1 MPPALPVITATP
13 ASGMPYR
20 QVAFGPYAAHVEP
33 RPDGSLVLRAQDPL
47 RAYPGRF
54 TEHLVRWAAERPGQP
69 FLARR
74 APGPLGTP
82 GRPWLTLSYA
92 DALDRVQRLAQA
104 LLDLGLS
111 AERPLALLSANDFE
125 HALLTLAALHV
136 GIPAAP
142 ISPSYSLL
150 DPQAARVS
158 HAMARLTPGLVFAAD
173 GAAYARAIARAV
185 PPGVPLLLA
194 HGALPGPL
202 PGREV
207 LRFDDLQ
214 ATLPTAA
221 VHAAHARV
229 HGDTLAKFLFTSG
242 STQAP
247 KAVINTHR
255 MLCANQQMYVQCYPF
270 LEDTPPVLVDWLPWH
285 HTAGGN
291 SNLGLVLRNG
301 GTLYIDEGKP
311 TPEGMAETLLNLRE
325 ISPTAIYTVPK
336 GLEVLAHAMQTDG
349 ALRERVFER
358 LQFIF
363 AAGAAMPQAVVDLMD
378 HLAVQATGCRIPMTM
393 GLGMTES
400 APFAVS
406 HHRPGWQ
413 QGAIGLPAPG
423 LALKLAPVGDKLEVR
438 YRGPSITPGY
448 WRQQELHA
456 TSFDEEGFFRSGD
469 AVAFIDPAD
478 VQRGLRFDGRIA
490 EDFKLITGT
499 WVNVAAVRARAM
511 AQALPY
517 VHDVVVTGD
526 GHGSL
531 GLLVFLAPAAAQLT
545 DAGAASDAAG
555 TSNAAADAAA
565 WAADPGVRRWAR
577 QWLDVLAATAT
588 GSASRVTRAMLMSV
602 PPALGDITDKG
613 SLNQR
618 AVLKA
623 RADLVE
629 ALYAAVPDARVLCAA
644 APGG

>member
-1 MPPALPVITATP
+1 
-13 ASGMPYR
+13 
-20 QVAFGPYAAHVEP
+20 
-33 RPDGSLVLRAQDPL
+33 
-47 RAYPGRF
+47 
-54 TEHLVRWAAERPGQP
+54 
-69 FLARR
+69 
-74 APGPLGTP
+74 
-82 GRPWLTLSYA
+82 
-92 DALDRVQRLAQA
+92 
-104 LLDLGLS
+104 
-111 AERPLALLSANDFE
+111 
-125 HALLTLAALHV
+125 
-136 GIPAAP
+136 
-142 ISPSYSLL
+142 
-150 DPQAARVS
+150 
-158 HAMARLTPGLVFAAD
+158 
-173 GAAYARAIARAV
+173 
-185 PPGVPLLLA
+185 
-194 HGALPGPL
+194 
-202 PGREV
+202 
-207 LRFDDLQ
+207 
-214 ATLPTAA
+214 
-221 VHAAHARV
+221 V
-229 HGDTLAKFLFTSG
+229 HGDTIAKFLFTSG

-270 LEDTPPVLVDWLPWH
+270 LEHTPPVLVDWLPWH

-311 TPEGMAETLLNLRE
+311 TPDGMAETLLNLRE
-325 ISPTAIYTVPK
+325 VSPTAIYTVPK
-336 GLEVLAHAMQTDG
+336 GLEVLAHDMQEDDV
-349 ALRERVFER
+349 LRECLFKR

-363 AAGAAMPQAVVDLMD
+363 AAGAAMPQTVVDLMD
-378 HLAVQATGCRIPMTM
+378 RLAVRTTGCRIPMTM

-438 YRGPSITPGY
+438 YLGPSITPGY

-456 TSFDEEGFFRSGD
+456 VSFDEEGFFRSGD
-469 AVAFIDPAD
+469 AATFIDPAD
-478 VQRGLRFDGRIA
+478 PQRGLRFDGRIA

-499 WVNVAAVRARAM
+499 WVNVASVRARAM

-531 GLLVFLAPAAAQLT
+531 GLLVFLAPAAAQL
-545 DAGAASDAAG
+545 AGAATAPGAERAAL
-555 TSNAAADAAA
+555 
-565 WAADPGVRRWAR
+565 AADPGVRAWAR
-577 QWLDVLAATAT
+577 QWLDALAATAT
-588 GSASRVTRAMLMSV
+588 GSSTRVTRAMLMST
-602 PPALGDITDKG
+602 PPALGEVTDKG

-644 APGG
+644 APHG